1 MTRRQKKNLRRIL
14 LAAVL
19 TLAVALIPAGLL
31 PTVWGGEE
39 ERTLLRLLLFLC
51 PYLVVGGDVL
61 LSAGRNLLRGQ
72 LLDEKFL
79 MAISTVGAFALGEY
93 TEGVAVMLLYQVGEL
108 FQGIAVG
115 KSRRHIA
122 SLMDIRPDTA
132 CVLRQGE
139 YLTVSPDEVAA
150 GETIRLLP
158 GERVPLDGRV
168 IMGESSLNT
177 AALTGESLPRSVSP
191 GDRVISG
198 AVNMSGEL
206 LVCVESVY
214 AESTVSRILE
224 LVENAAEKKARV
236 ESFITRFAHWYT
248 PCVVAVALLLG
259 VIPPLFV
266 GNPAEWISRA
276 LIFLVVSC
284 PCALVISVPLSFF
297 GGIGGASRHGI
308 LIKGASYMEV
318 LAGAHTVAFDKT
330 GTLTRG
336 AFRVAE
342 VHAVNG
348 QEQALLALA
357 AAVEAH
363 SNHPIARS
371 VCEACREEALPAVT
385 AICEVA
391 GQGMTAMLNGL
402 PVLVGNG
409 RLMAE
414 NSISYT
420 PLAGIGTVLYV
431 AVGGVYRGCLLLA
444 DEIKPETKASLAA
457 LKACGVRR
465 TVMLTGDRAEIG
477 EAVAREIGL
486 DEAYCELLPGD
497 KVARVD
503 AMRTARPG
511 LIYVGDGINDAPV
524 LSLADVGVAMGALG
538 SDAAIEAADV
548 VLMEDRLSK
557 LPQAIQIS
565 RRTMRIVRQNIIFAL
580 GVKGLAL
587 LLGAFGYANM
597 WGAIFADV
605 GVMVLAILNAMR
617 TMYVKKRKE

>member
-1 MTRRQKKNLRRIL
+1 MTRKQKKNLKRIL
-14 LAAVL
+14 LATAL

-39 ERTLLRLLLFLC
+39 ERGLLRLLLFLC
-51 PYLVVGGDVL
+51 PYLVVGWDVL
-61 LSAGRNLLRGQ
+61 FSAGRNLLRVQ

-139 YLTVSPDEVAA
+139 YLTVLPEEVAA

-158 GERVPLDGRV
+158 GERIPLDGRV
-168 IMGESSLNT
+168 ITGESSLNT
-177 AALTGESLPRSVSP
+177 AALTGESLPRSLSP

-266 GNPAEWISRA
+266 GNLAEWISRA

-336 AFRVAE
+336 TFRVVE
-342 VHAVNG
+342 VHAVDG

-385 AICEVA
+385 AIREVA

-409 RLMAE
+409 RLMVE
-414 NSISYT
+414 NGISYT
-420 PLAGIGTVLYV
+420 PFAGIGTVLYV

-444 DEIKPETKASLAA
+444 DEIKPEAKKALAA
-457 LKACGVRR
+457 LKACGIRR

-503 AMRTARPG
+503 TMRTAKPG

-557 LPQAIQIS
+557 LPQVIQIS

-617 TMYVKKRKE
+617 TMHVKKRKE

>member
-1 MTRRQKKNLRRIL
+1 MTRKQKKNLKRIL
-14 LAAVL
+14 LATAL

-39 ERTLLRLLLFLC
+39 ERGLLRLLLFLC
-51 PYLVVGGDVL
+51 PYLVVGWDVL
-61 LSAGRNLLRGQ
+61 FSAGRNLLRVQ

-139 YLTVSPDEVAA
+139 YLTVSPEEVAA

-158 GERVPLDGRV
+158 GERIPLDGRV
-168 IMGESSLNT
+168 ITGESSLNT

-206 LVCVESVY
+206 FVCVESVY

-266 GNPAEWISRA
+266 GNLAEWISRA

-342 VHAVNG
+342 VHAVDG

-409 RLMAE
+409 RLMVE
-414 NSISYT
+414 NGISYT
-420 PLAGIGTVLYV
+420 PFAGIGTVLYV

-444 DEIKPETKASLAA
+444 DEIKPEAKKALAA
-457 LKACGVRR
+457 LKACGIRR

-503 AMRTARPG
+503 TMRTAKPG

-557 LPQAIQIS
+557 LPQVIQIS

-587 LLGAFGYANM
+587 LLGAFGYAHM

-617 TMYVKKRKE
+617 TMHVKKRKD